1 MADERSLSDWRGWG
15 VCLALPAVVL
25 VTFPP
30 NLPRWTFMWTLAA
43 TIFARCKWL
52 TWRRT
57 TTPNVS
63 IGRQLGYLFAWPGMD
78 STAFLHPNP
87 AEVVRPDR
95 AEWLFAGTKAA
106 IGFALLFTSLRLEI
120 HPHLAGWLAMIG
132 IVMTLHFGLFHLL
145 SCAWRQ
151 AGVNARPLM
160 HWPIAAASVSEFWGQ
175 CWNRAFRDLTHRFI
189 FRPLT
194 TKFGPRWAIAGGFL
208 FSGIIHDLVISVP
221 ARGGYGGP
229 TLFFAVQGVAIFVER
244 SGWGRQIGLSSG
256 WRGWLFTM
264 MVLMTP
270 IPCLFHSHFVLEIV
284 VPFIQAI
291 GG

>member
-1 MADERSLSDWRGWG
+1 
-15 VCLALPAVVL
+15 
-25 VTFPP
+25 
-30 NLPRWTFMWTLAA
+30 
-43 TIFARCKWL
+43 
-52 TWRRT
+52 
-57 TTPNVS
+57 
-63 IGRQLGYLFAWPGMD
+63 
-78 STAFLHPNP
+78 
-87 AEVVRPDR
+87 
-95 AEWLFAGTKAA
+95 
-106 IGFALLFTSLRLEI
+106 
-120 HPHLAGWLAMIG
+120 
-132 IVMTLHFGLFHLL
+132 
-145 SCAWRQ
+145 
-151 AGVNARPLM
+151 M

-175 CWNRAFRDLTHRFI
+175 CWNQAFRDLTHRFI

-229 TLFFAVQGVAIFVER
+229 SLFFVVQGVAIFVER